1 MFRAFWVGVQESSVN
16 SARFAKRCREF
27 AARHTPEAAIPEML
41 QDFARY
47 PGETKGFV
55 YSHIMS
61 NWPRK
66 KVRRTLMR
74 YMNSGDKNM
83 SYIASNF
90 YADFETPE

>member
-1 MFRAFWVGVQESSVN
+1 MRT
-16 SARFAKRCREF
+16 RCRKF
-27 AARHTPEAAIPEML
+27 AAWHTPEAAIPEML

-55 YSHIMS
+55 YSYIMS

-66 KVRRTLMR
+66 TVMRTLTR
-74 YMNSGDKNM
+74 YVNSDDKNM

-90 YADFETPE
+90 HADFETPEQI